1 MNSSRLQM
9 AMIAGRAMRPFSGN
23 RIGGMIPPRLP
34 NSTNTNSV
42 VRYGMKRSPSR
53 PMTSSTIWL
62 RMKSTKASITF
73 WRPEGTSL
81 GLRKAKKNSPQT
93 SSPTKNICST
103 TRLMLRSRPP
113 TSRWT
118 MSGHSKISMPG
129 AWKPSRWARG
139 SVGGLMVAP
148 SAAAV
153 ALDDQVEGA
162 GHADDDADRDQE
174 PGAEP
179 LVEQPAD
186 ESPGQHA
193 GDQRADDGP
202 DDVGAAA
209 GGLLLGAGLAHG
221 RANLSSRPRLLLVG
235 DHVRDPG
242 PQGEADLGRQVD
254 HGPGDQGEGERLPVE
269 GGRVPEQEQQQ
280 ADDGHLEREGDHR
293 RRQHQLGL
301 DPAGRPHRQ
310 QGRREEGDGQ
320 GEPEGRPEQALGA
333 GRVPGDA
340 QHDGGGRDGGQG
352 GHAGHAYLLGHRT
365 PASRRHLVPRRAY
378 PPLVAAPSPAWKWT
392 VNLPATTVLV
402 PSAFRGCTPLP
413 TQGG

>member
-62 RMKSTKASITF
+62 RMKSTNASITF
-73 WRPEGTSL
+73 WSPEGTSL
-81 GLRKAKKNSPQT
+81 GRRKAKKNSPQT

-103 TRLMLRSRPP
+103 TRLMLRSTPA

-118 MSGHSKISMPG
+118 MSGHWKISMPG
-129 AWKPSRWARG
+129 AWKPSRSAARG
-139 SVGGLMVAP
+139 SVGALMVAP

-153 ALDDQVEGA
+153 ALDDQVEGP
-162 GHADDDADRDQE
+162 GHADDDADRHQE
-174 PGAEP
+174 PGVEP

-186 ESPGQHA
+186 EAPGQDA
-193 GDQRADDGP
+193 GDQRADDRP

-209 GGLLLGAGLAHG
+209 RGLLGWSGLAHG

-235 DHVRDPG
+235 DHVRDAG
-242 PQGEADLGRQVD
+242 PHGEADLGRQVD

-280 ADDGHLEREGDHR
+280 ADDGHLEGEGDHR
-293 RRQHQLGL
+293 GRQHQLGL

-310 QGRREEGDGQ
+310 QGGREEGHRQ
-320 GEPEGRPEQALGA
+320 GEAEGGAQQPLGPRRP
-333 GRVPGDA
+333 PGEGEG
-340 QHDGGGRDGGQG
+340 HGGGGRGGQRG
-352 GHAGHAYLLGHRT
+352 PPGHASLLGHAPRL
-365 PASRRHLVPRRAY
+365 PHLVPTQDV
-378 PPLVAAPSPAWKWT
+378 PAAGRGTAPAWKWT
-392 VNLPATTVLV
+392 ENLPGTPASV
-402 PSAFRGCTPLP
+402 PKPGALLTGGSA
-413 TQGG
+413 

>member
-1 MNSSRLQM
+1 
-9 AMIAGRAMRPFSGN
+9 
-23 RIGGMIPPRLP
+23 
-34 NSTNTNSV
+34 
-42 VRYGMKRSPSR
+42 
-53 PMTSSTIWL
+53 MTSSTIWL
-62 RMKSTKASITF
+62 RMKSTNVSITF
-73 WRPEGTSL
+73 WRPEGTRF

-93 SSPTKNICST
+93 SRATRNICRT
-103 TRLMLRSRPP
+103 TRLMLTSMPA

-129 AWKPSRWARG
+129 AWKPSRARG
-139 SVGGLMVAP
+139 SVGRFMVAP

-153 ALDDQVEGA
+153 ALDDQVEGP
-162 GHADDDADRDQE
+162 GHADDDPDRHQE
-174 PGAEP
+174 RGAEP
-179 LVEQPAD
+179 PVEQPAD
-186 ESPGQHA
+186 EAPGEHA
-193 GDQRADDGP
+193 GEHRADDRP
-202 DDVGAAA
+202 DGVGAAPA
-209 GGLLLGAGLAHG
+209 GLLGWAGIAHG
-221 RANLSSRPRLLLVG
+221 RANLSSRACGLLNGLLVG
-235 DHVRDPG
+235 DDIGDPG
-242 PQGEADLGRQVD
+242 PHGEADLGRQVD
-254 HGPGDQGEGERLPVE
+254 DGPGDQGEGEGRPVE